1 MMEEIRF
8 RHDSREYQTLFQPTC
23 TLLYYVY
30 IYIYNLFCSLDFHD
44 QKRRMNFMLLENTAV
59 SFPLVNR
66 RTFLWQIAPEISERP
81 CDVDPRDKE
90 GLPSANT

>member
-1 MMEEIRF
+1 MILESIKHFFSQLVHFYTM
-8 RHDSREYQTLFQPTC
+8 
-23 TLLYYVY
+23 Y

>member
-1 MMEEIRF
+1 
-8 RHDSREYQTLFQPTC
+8 
-23 TLLYYVY
+23 
-30 IYIYNLFCSLDFHD
+30 
-44 QKRRMNFMLLENTAV
+44 MNFMLLENTAV